1 MKQSTVAATV
11 DAYIAGF
18 PEATQVLL
26 NQMRKAILQAA
37 PKAQEQISYMM
48 PAYKL
53 EGVLVYFGGYAK
65 HIGFYPTGSAILS
78 FKDELTPYQT
88 SKGTVQFPLDKKLPI
103 GLIKRMV
110 QFRVQEN
117 MNKAAEKKKQKR

>member
-1 MKQSTVAATV
+1 MKQGKVAATV
-11 DAYIAGF
+11 DAYIASF
-18 PEATQVLL
+18 PEATQALL

-53 EGVLVYFGGYAK
+53 DGVLVYFGGYAK
-65 HIGFYPTGSAILS
+65 HIGFYPTGSAIQS
-78 FKDELTPYQT
+78 FKDELTTYHT

-117 MNKAAEKKKQKR
+117 TDKAAAKKKLKK